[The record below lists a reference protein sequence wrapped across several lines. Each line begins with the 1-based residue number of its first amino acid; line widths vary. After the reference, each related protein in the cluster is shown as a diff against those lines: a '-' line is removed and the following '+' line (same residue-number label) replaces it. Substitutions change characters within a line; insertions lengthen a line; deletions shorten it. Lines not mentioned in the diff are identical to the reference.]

1 MKKKRSI
8 KTKKTQNKTNL
19 KRSQLFWVVV
29 IVIVFFVSLLEFLLF
44 QRKYQKNSYIF
55 RSSSRITNSQNI
67 NVPEITIEEG
77 DFYNP
82 TLFLHT
88 VNQFEPTLDSL
99 SARGIIIPH
108 HLLASELI
116 AEGISYLNSQQV
128 ETIIVISPNH
138 HEVGQQLI
146 QSSYATW
153 VTAHGKVEAEVDSVI
168 ELERLMNLSADD
180 QDFFG
185 VNHQSFER
193 EHGIA
198 GLVPFFQYYL
208 PKARIFPLII
218 KGGGST
224 EQLQQILTGIDQLFL
239 TGFLDKEK
247 TAVVGSIDFSHELLP
262 KQAEKN
268 NEITKKFLLNQDWD
282 NLYKLNNEYLDS
294 PASAYLTHQIAEY
307 LGATAV
313 NEIAN
318 TNSGKLFNIYDKG
331 CVSYFVFLFEN

>member
-1 MKKKRSI
+1 MKKKRLTR
-8 KTKKTQNKTNL
+8 TKKTQSKTNL
-19 KRSQLFWVVV
+19 KRLLFFWVVV
-29 IVIVFFVSLLEFLLF
+29 IVVVFFSSLFEFLFL
-44 QRKYQKNSYIF
+44 QRKYQENSTTF
-55 RSSSRITNSQNI
+55 QSLSRVFSYYEFEI
-67 NVPEITIEEG
+67 PEIVIQEG

-82 TLFLHT
+82 TLFLHS

-99 SARGIIIPH
+99 SVRGIIIPH

-116 AEGISYLNSQQV
+116 AEGISNLNPKQV

-138 HEVGQQLI
+138 HEVGQQLV
-146 QSSYATW
+146 QGSYATW
-153 VTAHGKVEAEVDSVI
+153 ATAHGKVEAEVDSMI
-168 ELERLMNLSADD
+168 ELERLIKLSSYD
-180 QDFFG
+180 QQLFG
-185 VNHQSFER
+185 INNQSFER

-218 KGGGST
+218 KGGGSK
-224 EQLQQILTGIDQLFL
+224 EQLQQIMTGIDQLFL

-268 NEITKKFLLNQDWD
+268 NEITKKILLSQDWD
-282 NLYKLNNEYLDS
+282 NLFKLNNEYLDS
-294 PASAYLTHQIAEY
+294 PASAYLTYKLSEY
-307 LGATAV
+307 LGGTNV
-313 NEIAN
+313 NEVVD